1 MSEQADVEERDDE
14 ELQLEDGVEAEH
26 EEGSEGAD
34 EAEDDEV
41 GDTADD
47 ELDDFTF
54 DGEAAPAS
62 RGDDSGLI
70 KQLRSEIRK
79 RDQQLAQLRTGAQPQ
94 TIEVGEKPTID
105 GCDFDQEKFE
115 AEFEAWQQ
123 RKAQAETQQSE
134 ANKQA
139 EAANAAFAEKLT
151 NFGRQKAALKVK
163 DFDAAEEVVAASLSQ
178 VQAAILIKAPENTAA
193 LTYALGRHPQKLA
206 TIAAISDPIE
216 FTAALV
222 KLEGTMKNVKRTRTP
237 PEPDRPE
244 RGSGRIATATDKE
257 LERLEK
263 EAAQTNDR
271 TKVVAYRK
279 KLKSQGRA

>member
-1 MSEQADVEERDDE
+1 
-14 ELQLEDGVEAEH
+14 
-26 EEGSEGAD
+26 
-34 EAEDDEV
+34 
-41 GDTADD
+41 
-47 ELDDFTF
+47 
-54 DGEAAPAS
+54 
-62 RGDDSGLI
+62 
-70 KQLRSEIRK
+70 
-79 RDQQLAQLRTGAQPQ
+79 
-94 TIEVGEKPTID
+94 
-105 GCDFDQEKFE
+105 
-115 AEFEAWQQ
+115 
-123 RKAQAETQQSE
+123 
-134 ANKQA
+134 
-139 EAANAAFAEKLT
+139 
-151 NFGRQKAALKVK
+151 
-163 DFDAAEEVVAASLSQ
+163 VVAASLSQ